1 MVSAFAWCFDPIQ
14 AGVGRHFV
22 LDLRA
27 SPARPPDQQAQCA
40 KNDQDAARD
49 YEPMPKLECLQ

>member
-14 AGVGRHFV
+14 AGVGRHFA
-22 LDLRA
+22 LDFRA

-40 KNDQDAARD
+40 ESHQGAARD